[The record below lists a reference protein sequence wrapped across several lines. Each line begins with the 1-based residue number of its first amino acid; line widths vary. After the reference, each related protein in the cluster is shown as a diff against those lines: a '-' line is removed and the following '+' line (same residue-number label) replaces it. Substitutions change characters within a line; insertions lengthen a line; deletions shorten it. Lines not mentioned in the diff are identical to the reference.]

1 MIPAVGPDDARLIAH
16 THPSH
21 WPLPAVGGRY
31 NLVVLGGGPAGLV
44 AAFGAAGLGAR
55 VAIVEKGLL
64 GGDCLVSGCVPS
76 KALLSAAH
84 AAQAAREAGPLGVH
98 AQVQVDFATVMA
110 RMRRIRADIAPHDSA
125 ERLRNAGI
133 DVYFGPARFSGPDS
147 VQVST
152 QNGDV
157 NLQFHRALIAT
168 GARAAIPPIPGL
180 ADVGAL
186 TNESVFSLTECPG
199 RLLVLGA
206 GVIGCEL
213 AQAFARLGSRVE
225 VVDLSERVLPREE
238 PEAAALVGAR
248 LLRDGVHLHLGV
260 GVERVERRGTETVV
274 VLKNGEEIAG
284 DALLVATG
292 RVPNL
297 ELDLER
303 AGVRYRKTG
312 IEVDEQLRSSNPRIY
327 AAGDVIGQAQF
338 THAADH
344 HARLV
349 LRNALFPVPGGRVS
363 DLVIPRVTF
372 TQPEVAAV
380 GLSATEAA
388 KDPSLRVYTV
398 AVGDTDRA
406 RTDGESEG
414 YARVIVDKK
423 GQIRGATIVA
433 DAAGDLLAPLTLAI
447 THKLTM
453 GQLAS
458 TIVPYPTRGE
468 VVSRLA
474 SAWNKERLTP
484 TVAGLF
490 RRWMAFTRG

>member
-1 MIPAVGPDDARLIAH
+1 MIPPVGPDDSRLIAH
-16 THPSH
+16 THPPD
-21 WPLPAVGGRY
+21 WPLPTGVGRY

-84 AAQAAREAGPLGVH
+84 AAQTAREAGPLGVH
-98 AQVQVDFATVMA
+98 AQVQVDFAAVMA

-133 DVYFGPARFSGPDS
+133 DVYFGPARFSGPDT

-152 QNGDV
+152 QHGEIH
-157 NLQFHRALIAT
+157 LQFHRALIAT

-180 ADVGAL
+180 AAAGAL
-186 TNESVFSLTECPG
+186 TNESVFSLTECPR
-199 RLLVLGA
+199 RLVVLGA
-206 GVIGCEL
+206 GVIGSEL
-213 AQAFARLGSRVE
+213 AQAFVRLGSEVD
-225 VVDLSERVLPREE
+225 VVDLSDRVLPREE

-248 LLRDGVHLHLGV
+248 MARDGVRLHLSV
-260 GVERVERRGTETVV
+260 GVERVERRGAETVV
-274 VLKNGEEIAG
+274 VLKNGKEITG

-292 RVPNL
+292 RLPNL

-303 AGVRYRKTG
+303 AGVRYQKTG
-312 IEVDEQLRSSNPRIY
+312 VEVDEQLRTSNPRIY

-349 LRNALFPVPGGRVS
+349 LRNALFPGPGGRVS

-380 GLSATEAA
+380 GLSATEVAH
-388 KDPSLRVYTV
+388 DPTLRLYTV

-406 RTDGESEG
+406 RTDGEAEG
-414 YARVIVDKK
+414 YARVVVDKK
-423 GQIRGATIVA
+423 GRIRGATIVA
-433 DAAGDLLAPLTLAI
+433 DGAGDLLAPLTLAI
-447 THKLTM
+447 TQKLTM

-474 SAWNKERLTP
+474 SAWNRERLTP
-484 TVAGLF
+484 TVAGWL

>member
-1 MIPAVGPDDARLIAH
+1 MIPPVGPDDDRLIAH
-16 THPSH
+16 THPAS
-21 WPLPAVGGRY
+21 WPLPTGGGRY

-64 GGDCLVSGCVPS
+64 GGDCLVTGCVPS

-84 AAQAAREAGPLGVH
+84 AAQAAREAGDRGVH
-98 AQVQVDFATVMA
+98 AQVEVDFAAVMA

-133 DVYFGPARFSGPDS
+133 DVYFGAAHFSGPDS

-152 QNGDV
+152 QHGDV
-157 NLQFHRALIAT
+157 GLQFHRALIAT

-180 ADVGAL
+180 AEVGAL
-186 TNESVFSLTECPG
+186 SNESVFSLTECPQ

-213 AQAFARLGSRVE
+213 AQAFARLGSQVE
-225 VVDLSERVLPREE
+225 IVDLSERVLPREE
-238 PEAAALVGAR
+238 PEASRLVAAR
-248 LLRDGVHLHLGV
+248 LSRDGVRLHLGV
-260 GVERVERRGTETVV
+260 GVERVERRGDDTVV
-274 VLKNGEEIAG
+274 RLKNGTEIAG
-284 DALLVATG
+284 DRLLVATG

-297 ELDLER
+297 DLDLER
-303 AGVRYRKTG
+303 AGVRYQKTG
-312 IEVDEQLRSSNPRIY
+312 IEVDEQLRTSNPRIY

-363 DLVIPRVTF
+363 DLVIPRVTY

-380 GLSATEAA
+380 GIPAAEAA
-388 KDPSLRVYTV
+388 KDPSLRVYT
-398 AVGDTDRA
+398 
-406 RTDGESEG
+406 
-414 YARVIVDKK
+414 
-423 GQIRGATIVA
+423 
-433 DAAGDLLAPLTLAI
+433 
-447 THKLTM
+447 
-453 GQLAS
+453 
-458 TIVPYPTRGE
+458 
-468 VVSRLA
+468 
-474 SAWNKERLTP
+474 
-484 TVAGLF
+484 
-490 RRWMAFTRG
+490 